1 MALPTAI
8 YTTQQV
14 RDLDDHAIERLGIP
28 GYTLMKRAGESAL
41 RILRTRWPMAHEIVI
56 VCGGGNNGGDGYVMA
71 RFAQAAGLTVRVL
84 AAVPPAELRGDA
96 LRACEDFMTRAGE
109 SGVQPFHPAALASG
123 EVIVDAVL
131 GTGLKGAV
139 RESMEPV
146 LRAINAAGRPVFAL
160 DIPSGLSSD
169 TGLPLGDAVR
179 ADSTIS
185 FVGLKAGLFLG
196 DGPEYTGTLFFD
208 DLEVTPPATPDFL
221 PKLTRILECEIRE
234 ALPRRPRNAHKGS
247 FGQVL
252 IIGGGPGMSGA
263 ARLAGEAALR
273 VGAGLVT
280 VAAAPESALA
290 VASGRPELMVHGV
303 DDAAQLHPLLERAD
317 VIALGP
323 GLGRSDWAR
332 RMLAAALDWPGPLV
346 VDADALNLIAEQPPV
361 ARRNWI
367 LTPHPGEAARLLSHP
382 GANATATNAAV
393 TNAQVQAD
401 RVGALNQL
409 VHRYGGVC
417 VLKGAGTLIGTS
429 GQPPAICERGN
440 PGMAAPGM
448 GDVLTGAI
456 AGLLAQIEDP
466 WTAARVGVLVHA
478 MAGDAEARQGER
490 GVLASDVAREL
501 RTWVNLR

>member
-1 MALPTAI
+1 M
-8 YTTQQV
+8 
-14 RDLDDHAIERLGIP
+14 
-28 GYTLMKRAGESAL
+28 
-41 RILRTRWPMAHEIVI
+41 
-56 VCGGGNNGGDGYVMA
+56 
-71 RFAQAAGLTVRVL
+71 
-84 AAVPPAELRGDA
+84 
-96 LRACEDFMTRAGE
+96 
-109 SGVQPFHPAALASG
+109 
-123 EVIVDAVL
+123 
-131 GTGLKGAV
+131 
-139 RESMEPV
+139 
-146 LRAINAAGRPVFAL
+146 
-160 DIPSGLSSD
+160 
-169 TGLPLGDAVR
+169 
-179 ADSTIS
+179 
-185 FVGLKAGLFLG
+185 
-196 DGPEYTGTLFFD
+196 
-208 DLEVTPPATPDFL
+208 
-221 PKLTRILECEIRE
+221 
-234 ALPRRPRNAHKGS
+234 
-247 FGQVL
+247 
-252 IIGGGPGMSGA
+252 
-263 ARLAGEAALR
+263 
-273 VGAGLVT
+273 
-280 VAAAPESALA
+280 A